1 MAEDD
6 LLVRIGLT
14 EKQYLAALARMEKQS
29 VSSAKKA
36 EDQWK
41 RTNRDFVR
49 GASQANKAASSFA
62 NGGLRQIGM
71 QLSQVAQQG
80 AVTGDYF
87 RALTV
92 QAADI
97 GLAFGAVGIGIG
109 AAISVLGPM
118 AAGLLDAGESAEDA
132 ADKIKELS
140 DAINRLEA
148 ANGAASQTSFALT
161 QKYGDLADQAER
173 LFEIEREIAKI
184 RAQEALNDVTRS
196 IAGELGAG
204 GAIGVD
210 PEQIRKAK
218 ESVVELR
225 AEIDRLSSNTM
236 VSDSDMRAN
245 ILRIEDLEDQVSA
258 IRTISKN
265 LDDLADVMGVTEA
278 EAQEIAARFAEIGQA
293 NGPREQADAMLDLV
307 GYISKASD
315 NLSEAEDEG
324 KQLYDQLLNAAME
337 ALRLAQTDMAT
348 GIGAAADEAM
358 RLNENM
364 VAAMHNAVAIAR
376 GIYATGKAIWTAG
389 GKAQYDARGQYQQS
403 LEQGAALQ
411 KFIDEVEASRPKPA
425 RAGGGRR
432 RSGGGGG
439 RSSGMSDA
447 QRAEIEAL
455 REVERYVEQTRTA
468 VEKYEAELAELERLK
483 PFFEQTGQAEA
494 YARAVQQV
502 EENFR
507 NIQFEELRNGIE
519 SVSDALAD
527 AIVNGENMGEALAGV
542 FRQIAADLIA
552 SGIQQML
559 LNLFNLNGPSA
570 GSNFLGTL
578 FGGFRASG
586 GPVDSSKGYIVG
598 EKGPEWFQP
607 NTAGTIVPN
616 NVLTQAGKAAAAPQV
631 NVAASPPQ
639 IIVVDTKQ
647 GARDYISTH
656 QGEMQIAKI
665 MSKHG

>member
-36 EDQWK
+36 ENQWK

-49 GASQANKAASSFA
+49 GASQANKAASNFA

-204 GAIGVD
+204 GVIGVD
-210 PEQIRKAK
+210 PEQIRRAK

-225 AEIDRLSSNTM
+225 AEIERLSSDTM

-245 ILRIEDLEDQVSA
+245 ILRIEDLEGQISA
-258 IRTISKN
+258 IRAISKN
-265 LDDLADVMGVTEA
+265 FDDLADVMGVTDA

-293 NGPREQADAMLDLV
+293 DGPRAQADAMLDLV

-389 GKAQYDARGQYQQS
+389 GKAEYDARGQYQQS

-425 RAGGGRR
+425 RSGGGRR
-432 RSGGGGG
+432 RSGGGG

-447 QRAEIEAL
+447 QRAEVEAL

-468 VEKYEAELAELERLK
+468 VEKYEAELAKLERLK

-542 FRQIAADLIA
+542 FRQIAADLIS

-559 LNLFNLNGPSA
+559 LGLFNLNGPSA
-570 GSNFLGTL
+570 GSSFLGSL

-586 GPVDSSKGYIVG
+586 GPVESSKGYIVG

-631 NVAASPPQ
+631 NVAASPTQ
-639 IIVVDTKQ
+639 IVVVDSKQ
-647 GARDYISTH
+647 AARDYLSTH
-656 QGEMQIAKI
+656 QGEAQVARI